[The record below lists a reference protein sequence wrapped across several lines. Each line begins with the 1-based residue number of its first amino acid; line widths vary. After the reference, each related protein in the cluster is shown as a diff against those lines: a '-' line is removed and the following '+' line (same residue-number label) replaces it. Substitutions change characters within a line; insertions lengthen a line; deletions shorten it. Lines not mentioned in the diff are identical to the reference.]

1 MTNGDTSTY
10 SHMAVTLLGLT
21 LLLSIGCST
30 EPKRVEADY
39 GNSVHQMVQA
49 STYNPEAAASTVS
62 MPVIGM
68 DGKRAMNTLDAMTT
82 DTERRVEDFNDILDF
97 VELGNN

>member
-1 MTNGDTSTY
+1 MTYVYTATRNY
-10 SHMAVTLLGLT
+10 IAVPLLGLAMV
-21 LLLSIGCST
+21 LSFGCST

-62 MPVIGM
+62 TPVIGM
-68 DGKRAMNTLDAMTT
+68 DGKRAMNSLDAMTT
-82 DTERRVEDFNDILDF
+82 DTEQRIEDFNEILDF
-97 VELGNN
+97 IELGN